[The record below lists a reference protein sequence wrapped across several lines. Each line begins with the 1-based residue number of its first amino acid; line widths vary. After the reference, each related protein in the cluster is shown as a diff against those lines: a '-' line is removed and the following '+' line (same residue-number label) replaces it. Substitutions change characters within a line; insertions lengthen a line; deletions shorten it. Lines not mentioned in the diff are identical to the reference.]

1 MILEEEIIEQMLEE
15 SEGKE
20 YFLELG
26 NHLADTYE
34 SYFTD
39 TQIEKLYNPT
49 LSLEATKLYL
59 PRYFFDPKDLA
70 YLQFSELQKLI
81 INENTYIIFDLKGQV
96 KEFVIEKEMQHA
108 LNLNLLNALQILELR
123 SIPINLNEL
132 AKEMQKLIVT
142 SLVYNY
148 AFQKLKENSKD
159 KLDIMRA
166 GMFKNAYY
174 NIIGLNSQEYCKKFL
189 NMPLQ
194 APTR

>member
-1 MILEEEIIEQMLEE
+1 M
-15 SEGKE
+15 
-20 YFLELG
+20 
-26 NHLADTYE
+26 
-34 SYFTD
+34 
-39 TQIEKLYNPT
+39 
-49 LSLEATKLYL
+49 
-59 PRYFFDPKDLA
+59 PRYFFDPKDVA

-189 NMPLQ
+189 NMSLQ